1 MAAASVSAARPAR
14 TLPPERRITLP
25 MRIALGFL
33 HTGALYR
40 EPGGLWRCRAFP
52 AERVLDK
59 TVRALEEM
67 ACATMREYLGHHEQ
81 RRCCMALTEA
91 GAALYARI
99 GGKLANHRPP
109 PVEVEGVIRETE
121 IALGEIAGQE
131 ALLAKA
137 SAAIRAETLATR
149 EAAVRIERLLTRLEG
164 RAATLE
170 HERSRLAG
178 ARQDLGAFVRQAA
191 ERIGAAIGEGS

>member
-1 MAAASVSAARPAR
+1 MAAASVSTVRPAR
-14 TLPPERRITLP
+14 TRPPERRITLP

-40 EPGGLWRCRAFP
+40 DPGELWRCRAFP
-52 AERVLDK
+52 AERVADK

-67 ACATMREYLGHHEQ
+67 GCAELHEYIGHHEQ
-81 RRCCMALTEA
+81 RRCCMALTPA
-91 GAALYARI
+91 GAALYASI
-99 GGKLANHRPP
+99 GGKLAGRRPP
-109 PVEVEGVIRETE
+109 PVEAEGVLRETE

-137 SAAIRAETLATR
+137 TAAIRAEALATR
-149 EAAVRIERLLTRLEG
+149 EAAARIERMLAKLEG